1 MHDLFEP
8 DPPLADPNRRWSDR
22 DEANFEARRIELGVS
37 NGLKYIPGV
46 TTLLMLLVLG
56 ENGIK
61 SIEDLA
67 ACATDDLYGWIEVE
81 PKQVIRH
88 DGILARFRLSR
99 TECDAIILH
108 ARVKAGWI
116 KGV

>member
-1 MHDLFEP
+1 MNDL
-8 DPPLADPNRRWSDR
+8 NCGISDS
-22 DEANFEARRIELGVS
+22 EARRIEPGVGVS
-37 NGLKYIPGV
+37 NELKYIPGV
-46 TTLLMLLVLG
+46 TTLLMLVVLG

-88 DGILARFRLSR
+88 DGILARFRCISR
-99 TECDAIILH
+99 NSI
-108 ARVKAGWI
+108 
-116 KGV
+116 